1 MLDLFPLVKKN
12 MKRLTL
18 EELKFQSTV
27 KNLEAIKG
35 GEVGYVEYEGKIYW
49 YSCDE
54 NSCLPMRIQEGAMC

>member
-1 MLDLFPLVKKN
+1 